1 IWSILAAKF
10 SFRGL
15 INAPRFRN
23 LKEKPDDDGWKFTV
37 AYLMLAVFF
46 GCFEFAQRRRWVKQ
60 PETEP
65 DDVPAIAWTQW
76 NRQRLL

>member
-1 IWSILAAKF
+1 WSILAAKF

-37 AYLMLAVFF
+37 AYLMLAGFF

-65 DDVPAIAWTQW
+65 DDLSSIEWAQW